1 MLVLSCS
8 DASSGYLSAVDLTDS
23 EDAGR
28 NGSVVGQDT
37 TGPQVAVMG
46 GSYGGL
52 SPMII
57 MNNFVL
63 KQVKHSS
70 VLYVCVCLTLFGLFV
85 IVVVSYFSFNPSLC
99 FKFALKIAINSD
111 FPLKFDLKPMGAK
124 TDIQNNSC

>member
-1 MLVLSCS
+1 MLVSLL
-8 DASSGYLSAVDLTDS
+8 DASSEYLSTLDLTDS

-28 NGSVVGQDT
+28 NGSVVPTVQDM

-63 KQVKHSS
+63 KQVKCTRGTLPN
-70 VLYVCVCLTLFGLFV
+70 VYVITLEG
-85 IVVVSYFSFNPSLC
+85 
-99 FKFALKIAINSD
+99 
-111 FPLKFDLKPMGAK
+111 G
-124 TDIQNNSC
+124 

>member
-1 MLVLSCS
+1 MLVSLL
-8 DASSGYLSAVDLTDS
+8 DASSEYLSTLDLTDS

-28 NGSVVGQDT
+28 NGSVVSTVQDM

-63 KQVKHSS
+63 KQVKCTSATLPN
-70 VLYVCVCLTLFGLFV
+70 VYVITLEGGL
-85 IVVVSYFSFNPSLC
+85 NSL
-99 FKFALKIAINSD
+99 IYY
-111 FPLKFDLKPMGAK
+111 M
-124 TDIQNNSC
+124 